1 MVHPR
6 ALARRAPRIPIPP
19 LDRRDAIIRRA
30 QGTLA
35 LPFLLVMVW
44 AMPRT
49 MLAQG
54 GARPAS
60 APPAAGVGRPL
71 AIEDFYR
78 LRSAGAPTLSP
89 DGRWV
94 AFTVTSRDEA
104 TNADPSEVWLV
115 ASDGGATARR
125 VSPAGANATRP
136 SWTTDG
142 RLQFVAGGEG
152 LALDPAHPD
161 QVVAGV
167 APPRSRRGGDGGQFP
182 SSVAGLGATLRD
194 ARPAPRPR
202 PPLTDFE
209 QRHESRFK
217 GVTFDWLNFQRDGQ
231 PFPVPNEDDP
241 HVSPPQELWIER
253 GDTSMQ
259 LTRLGLRPQGV
270 QWNRDATRIL
280 FTADS
285 AYRDE
290 RRYGA
295 SAVFT
300 VALDGTVRS
309 VTPDRQVQH
318 TNPSFSPDGRWI
330 LYTRQLSTDAV
341 IAQRFDHGGATDLAI
356 VAADGGDERILTADW
371 DYLPTNASWSPDG
384 RYVYFMGGVGGTT
397 HLFRV
402 PAAGG
407 AVEQVTK
414 GERRV
419 GNVSFDAAYTT
430 ISFSVA
436 TNEAPTELYAARI
449 DGSQERRLTS
459 LNADLV
465 RDVALSRVER
475 LRFPSADGTPL
486 EGWLMY
492 PAGYR
497 ANAGPYP
504 LVVSSHGGPHSADG
518 YGFDFKSQ
526 FFAANGYFVLKTN
539 FRSSTGY
546 GEKFLWATWGA
557 WGDKDGHDV
566 MAGLDYAIA
575 HYPVDRK
582 RVATIGHSYGGFM
595 TNWLMTQYPDRF
607 AAAIPGAGIV
617 NWVSDYGTADI
628 ARTKETEFFGT
639 PWDPQARERMI
650 RQSPLTYADRAR
662 APTLFINGE
671 VDQRVPY
678 SEAEQMF
685 VALRKNGVPAK
696 VIQYEGMPHSISG
709 SWNQVHRMLNEL
721 RWLNQWLGG
730 GKVS

>member
-1 MVHPR
+1 MTRRP
-6 ALARRAPRIPIPP
+6 ALSPRAPRISSAPHQHPP
-19 LDRRDAIIRRA
+19 HAVRDRRRFLTPAA
-30 QGTLA
+30 FL
-35 LPFLLVMVW
+35 LLVMQG
-44 AMPRT
+44 AP
-49 MLAQG
+49 LHAIAAQ
-54 GARPAS
+54 
-60 APPAAGVGRPL
+60 APTVGRAL
-71 AIEDFYR
+71 VIEDFYR
-78 LRSAGAPTLSP
+78 LRGAGTPSLSTN
-89 DGRWV
+89 GRWV
-94 AFTVTSRDEA
+94 AFTVTSREEA

-115 ASDGGATARR
+115 GSDGRTPAMR
-125 VSPAGANATRP
+125 VSPAGAIATAP
-136 SWTTDG
+136 AWSADG
-142 RLQFVAGGEG
+142 RLRFAVNGKGYSLDPDTPRQVTEGDAPGGRRRDGAEQRFVAPLGDVTAILRGM
-152 LALDPAHPD
+152 
-161 QVVAGV
+161 
-167 APPRSRRGGDGGQFP
+167 PPTPRQ
-182 SSVAGLGATLRD
+182 
-194 ARPAPRPR
+194 RPV
-202 PPLTDFE
+202 LTDFE
-209 QRHESRFK
+209 QRHEARFK
-217 GVTFDWLNFQRDGQ
+217 GVEFDWLNFQRDGQ

-241 HVSPPQELWIER
+241 EVSPPQELWIER
-253 GDTSMQ
+253 GGNATQ
-259 LTRLGLRPQGV
+259 LTHLALRPQGV
-270 QWNRDATRIL
+270 AWNRDGTRLL

-285 AYRDE
+285 SYRDE

-295 SAVFT
+295 SAVYT

-309 VTPDRQVQH
+309 VTPDREVQH
-318 TNPSFSPDGRWI
+318 TNAAFSPDGRWV

-341 IAQRFDHGGATDLAI
+341 IAQHLDHGAATDLAI
-356 VAADGGDERILTADW
+356 VAADGGSERILTGDW

-402 PAAGG
+402 APAGG
-407 AVEQVTK
+407 AVEQVTR
-414 GERRV
+414 GERRI
-419 GNVSFDAAYTT
+419 GNVTFDAGYTT
-430 ISFSVA
+430 ISYTVG
-436 TNEAPTELYAARI
+436 TNEAPSDLYAARI
-449 DGSQERRLTS
+449 DGSGERRLTS
-459 LNADLV
+459 LNAEFV
-465 RDVALSRVER
+465 REVALSRVER
-475 LRFPSADGTPL
+475 LQFPSADGTPI

-492 PAGYR
+492 PSGYR
-497 ANAGPYP
+497 PNAGPYP
-504 LVVSSHGGPHSADG
+504 LIVSSHGGPHAADG

-526 FFAANGYFVLKTN
+526 YFAAQGYFVLKVN

-557 WGDKDGHDV
+557 WGDKDGQDV

-575 HYPVDRK
+575 HYPIDRTK
-582 RVATIGHSYGGFM
+582 VATIGHSYGGFM

-639 PWDPQARERMI
+639 PWDPAARERMI

>member
-1 MVHPR
+1 MSRRPAPAPSAPRVSSAPHQHPR
-6 ALARRAPRIPIPP
+6 RDVRDRHHLLA
-19 LDRRDAIIRRA
+19 
-30 QGTLA
+30 
-35 LPFLLVMVW
+35 
-44 AMPRT
+44 
-49 MLAQG
+49 
-54 GARPAS
+54 
-60 APPAAGVGRPL
+60 PAALLLLAMQGAPLHVVAAQAPTVGRPL
-71 AIEDFYR
+71 VIEDFYR
-78 LRSAGAPTLSP
+78 LRGVGTPSLSSN
-89 DGRWV
+89 GRWV
-94 AFTVTSRDEA
+94 AFTVTSREEA

-115 ASDGGATARR
+115 GSDGRTPAQR
-125 VSPAGANATRP
+125 VSPAGANAIAP
-136 SWTTDG
+136 AWSADG
-142 RLQFVAGGEG
+142 RLRFAVNGKGYS
-152 LALDPAHPD
+152 LDPATPQ
-161 QVVAGV
+161 QVIEGEAPAGRRREGAEQRFV
-167 APPRSRRGGDGGQFP
+167 APVGGVTAILRSMPPTPRQ
-182 SSVAGLGATLRD
+182 
-194 ARPAPRPR
+194 RPV
-202 PPLTDFE
+202 LTDFE
-209 QRHESRFK
+209 QRHQARFK
-217 GVTFDWLNFQRDGQ
+217 GVEFDWLNFQRDGQ

-241 HVSPPQELWIER
+241 EVSPPQELWIER
-253 GDTSMQ
+253 GGKETQ
-259 LTRLGLRPQGV
+259 LTHLALRPQGV
-270 QWNRDATRIL
+270 AWNRDGTHVL

-295 SAVFT
+295 SAVYT

-309 VTPDRQVQH
+309 LSPDREVQH
-318 TNPSFSPDGRWI
+318 TNATFSPDGRWV
-330 LYTRQLSTDAV
+330 LYMRQLSTDAV
-341 IAQRFDHGGATDLAI
+341 IAKHLDHGGATDLAI
-356 VAADGGDERILTADW
+356 IAADGGGERILTGDW

-407 AVEQVTK
+407 AVEQVTR
-414 GERRV
+414 GERRI
-419 GNVSFDAAYTT
+419 GNVSFDTGYTT
-430 ISFSVA
+430 ISYTVG
-436 TNEAPTELYAARI
+436 TNEAPSDLYAARI
-449 DGSQERRLTS
+449 DGSGERRLTS
-459 LNADLV
+459 LNADFV
-465 RDVALSRVER
+465 REVALSRVER
-475 LRFPSADGTPL
+475 LQFPSADGTPV

-492 PAGYR
+492 PNGYR
-497 ANAGPYP
+497 PNAGPYP
-504 LVVSSHGGPHSADG
+504 LIVSSHGGPHAADG

-526 FFAANGYFVLKTN
+526 YFAANGYFVLKVN

-557 WGDKDGHDV
+557 WGDKDGQDV

-575 HYPVDRK
+575 HYPIDRTK
-582 RVATIGHSYGGFM
+582 VATIGHSYGGFM

-639 PWDPQARERMI
+639 PWDPAARERMI